1 MEGGSLSFLHILESP
16 ATQVLISSHPQ
27 MGPYS
32 GSLLPADG
40 RKGPAAFDFSGCW
53 ESSCCF
59 DCWQCLLVISTGFC
73 EPLRKL
79 AYFGRSAVY
88 SLPEADV
95 CALNTTALICLL
107 RLQAQEIKWKVRS
120 ILGNLGNWKLENQN
134 ILPIALRSLD
144 NYVLKLRLKMIF
156 LNINVCPSYC
166 LSYS

>member
-1 MEGGSLSFLHILESP
+1 MSSF
-16 ATQVLISSHPQ
+16 
-27 MGPYS
+27 Y
-32 GSLLPADG
+32 LLMG
-40 RKGPAAFDFSGCW
+40 RKGPAWPLTFQGCW
-53 ESSCCF
+53 ESCCCF

-134 ILPIALRSLD
+134 ILPIALQEPRQLCFKITFKNDISE
-144 NYVLKLRLKMIF
+144 YKCMSKL
-156 LNINVCPSYC
+156 
-166 LSYS
+166 